1 MSDSL
6 QPYGLYP
13 IRLFSLW
20 DYPGKNT
27 GVDCHASSRGS
38 SWPKDWIRVSYLLH
52 WQAGYLSLAPLGKLS
67 LSLGFLLNID
77 HAMVPKIDLQSL
89 LSNPLRKCMC
99 TCGESLSHLSAS
111 TYWVG
116 QKNSF
121 GFFQTSYGKPRI
133 FFSSQPR
140 TNISSSLL
148 ENTLCFSFGW
158 WLSSE
163 TWPWESFPGG

>member
-52 WQAGYLSLAPLGKLS
+52 WQAGYLSLAPPGKLS
-67 LSLGFLLNID
+67 LILGFLLNID

-116 QKNSF
+116 QKIHL
-121 GFFQTSYGKPRI
+121 GFSKHLMENLEFFFPPNPGQI
-133 FFSSQPR
+133 FPLPF
-140 TNISSSLL
+140 
-148 ENTLCFSFGW
+148 
-158 WLSSE
+158 
-163 TWPWESFPGG
+163 